1 MDDKPIK
8 FSQKTSLDVN
18 ENKIDFLSNS
28 SNNKSK
34 QIKNLRIKFCLK
46 I

>member
-8 FSQKTSLDVN
+8 FSQETSLDVN
-18 ENKIDFLSNS
+18 ENKIDFFSNS

-34 QIKNLRIKFCLK
+34 QFKNP
-46 I
+46 